1 MNLGQFTGTENY
13 FKSNMFVPKMLH
25 TDGVEY
31 FCKEGGAYW
40 FLDKVALEYSKM
52 QEVHPFM
59 SIKLVVKNDEAD
71 IFVEDGNGDA
81 LFKQFIPFTD
91 CPEGEYNFF
100 LTDNVLMLTS
110 EY

>member
-13 FKSNMFVPKMLH
+13 FKSNMFVPKMMH

-31 FCKEGGAYW
+31 FCNQACAYW
-40 FLDKVALEYSKM
+40 FLDVVATEIFPLQEKDYFLSVKMKVDDGRA
-52 QEVHPFM
+52 
-59 SIKLVVKNDEAD
+59 IITA
-71 IFVEDGNGDA
+71 EDGNGNE
-81 LFKQFIPFTD
+81 LHKKFIDFTD